1 MPGSGSASGSAFN
14 ARSEPPGRSGA
25 SHSSPASDS
34 AMSAMSAPPATAR
47 RLRTPELPPWAA
59 RFHFHAHVELRVAA
73 ELRLQLADRPH
84 FGLAVPPELRRQL
97 VDRLLAFCRIGV
109 LEADQLAA
117 AFAGDRAAG
126 AHLGERELALAP
138 ALRAGDLHVHAK
150 RTAQIG
156 GRCAERQRQL
166 SPSSS

>member
-34 AMSAMSAPPATAR
+34 AMSAMSAPPTTAR

-73 ELRLQLADRPH
+73 ELRLQL
-84 FGLAVPPELRRQL
+84 
-97 VDRLLAFCRIGV
+97 VDRLLDFCRIGV